1 MSAIR
6 RFKLVPTDGKDLRQL
21 IVLRVALVSYALEQ
35 STPDLH
41 DQKKRSSSDALWA
54 RGIARRD
61 GAGHAAEVHASDAVC
76 TIPLRETVRSA
87 NI

>member
-6 RFKLVPTDGKDLRQL
+6 RVKLVPTGGKDLRQL

-41 DQKKRSSSDALWA
+41 DQQKRSSSDAL
-54 RGIARRD
+54 IAPRLC
-61 GAGHAAEVHASDAVC
+61 GAPGDRPGERHGQLCGRAEDV
-76 TIPLRETVRSA
+76 
-87 NI
+87 

>member
-6 RFKLVPTDGKDLRQL
+6 RFKLVATGGKDLMQL

-41 DQKKRSSSDALWA
+41 DQQKRSSSDAL
-54 RGIARRD
+54 IAPRLTLLALYLLTHPRNT
-61 GAGHAAEVHASDAVC
+61 S
-76 TIPLRETVRSA
+76 
-87 NI
+87 